1 MMSRACLNARQW
13 RRGRMRAA
21 CAGAAPAPAGGTRTL
36 TPTTTATVL
45 VLPTLLPKGRE
56 ARRAVCTGRAGA
68 APRARPA
75 GRLSGGLNGSDGHSV
90 YTPVP
95 ADISSLI
102 DKYQQRKEQ
111 ERRECTIH
119 V

>member
-1 MMSRACLNARQW
+1 MCKLKIRSARI
-13 RRGRMRAA
+13 AYF
-21 CAGAAPAPAGGTRTL
+21 TII
-36 TPTTTATVL
+36 VH
-45 VLPTLLPKGRE
+45 
-56 ARRAVCTGRAGA
+56 
-68 APRARPA
+68 
-75 GRLSGGLNGSDGHSV
+75 SGGLNGSDGHSV